1 MSGGVG
7 FLRWGLAALS
17 LSTLPWVGCGSEP
30 MAADETRVESR
41 RQLIRPTDGN
51 GWNGNGY
58 GIPAKFYDP
67 PGGHFRVYYV
77 ESGDNAVDPKDEAPK
92 NGVPDFVELV
102 GASAEATYA
111 STIGQRGFRA
121 PLDDS
126 IYHDRPD
133 YGGDGRFDIYL
144 RLSGAGS
151 DGYRVTEVCTDGTPT
166 TGGGAPGRCAGY
178 FVMNPGF
185 KGSHYPSERDGVE
198 VLTSH
203 ELFHSVQDA
212 YNAGQWRTWTEGT
225 AVWNELQVFPGS
237 AGTWKD
243 YLGFVPG
250 FFREPERPLDQSM
263 GAGAAAAYAYGAAV
277 WVEYLSERFG
287 PAIIREIWER
297 LEQPIGGSAPHFLD
311 ATEAALALRGSNL
324 KQAWVEFTGWNLL
337 TRERATGG
345 QGYNRASEYP
355 SIRFESELSQADS
368 VTVKEFYGLSARYF
382 RLPVQAATTIYVSR
396 VDPLGDD
403 ASALWGLLVDS
414 KGVPRSALQVLSP
427 NQGIALAAGDALLV
441 VLTARE
447 RGAKARRIE
456 LKTST
461 TAPALPPTDPPANDP
476 SAAMGGCVLA
486 SRSSQRPPWPGM
498 LGLAL
503 CVAGLSM
510 RTRRRRA

>member
-1 MSGGVG
+1 MSRGAGSA
-7 FLRWGLAALS
+7 RRGLALVLLTSAGI
-17 LSTLPWVGCGSEP
+17 GCGSQDDVLDEP
-30 MAADETRVESR
+30 RVQSR
-41 RQLIRPTDGN
+41 RQQIRPTDGT

-58 GIPAKFYDP
+58 GIPAKSYDP
-67 PGGHFRVYYV
+67 PGGHFRVFYV
-77 ESGDNAVDPKDEAPK
+77 ESGENAVDLTDAAPK

-111 STIGQRGFRA
+111 STVGQRGFRP

-151 DGYRVTEVCTDGTPT
+151 DGYRVTEVCTDGTPA

-178 FVMNPGF
+178 FVMNPGY
-185 KGSHYPSERDGVE
+185 KNSHYPSERDGVE

-225 AVWNELQVFPGS
+225 AVWNQLQVFPSS

-263 GAGAAAAYAYGAAV
+263 GSGAAAAYAYGAAV

-287 PAIIREIWER
+287 PTIIREIWER
-297 LEQPIGGSAPHFLD
+297 LEQPPGGNAPHFLD
-311 ATEAALALRGSNL
+311 ATEAVLQARGSSL
-324 KQAWVEFTGWNLL
+324 KAAWVEFTGWNLL
-337 TRERATGG
+337 TRERALAG
-345 QGYNRASEYP
+345 QGYNRAAEYP
-355 SIRFESELSQADS
+355 SVRFETDLAQIES

-382 RLPVQAATTIYVSR
+382 RLPAPSATTVYASR
-396 VDPLGDD
+396 VDPLGEDG
-403 ASALWGLLVDS
+403 SVMSGLVVDRS
-414 KGVPRSALQVLSP
+414 GVPRSSLQTLSP
-427 NQGIALAAGDALLV
+427 SVGVALAEGDALLL
-441 VLTARE
+441 VLTTRE

-456 LKTST
+456 LKTT
-461 TAPALPPTDPPANDP
+461 ATAPMGPAPVEPPA
-476 SAAMGGCVLA
+476 AGGCSQVPGRASSSGWGLVLLA
-486 SRSSQRPPWPGM
+486 AWLARRVRR
-498 LGLAL
+498 GLA
-503 CVAGLSM
+503 
-510 RTRRRRA
+510 RA